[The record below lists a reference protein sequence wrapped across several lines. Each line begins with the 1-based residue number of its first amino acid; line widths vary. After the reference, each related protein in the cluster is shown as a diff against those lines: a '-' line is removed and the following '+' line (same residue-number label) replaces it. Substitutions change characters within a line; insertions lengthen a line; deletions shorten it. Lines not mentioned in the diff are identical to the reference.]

1 MRCDDRLDT
10 CQSTRGK
17 RLQILWHLKQ
27 EDGQT
32 RSTWQPNML
41 WTRIYVKAL
50 FSQGHCYADLAGA
63 GHTRR
68 KNIIHE
74 QTNCLLI
81 LFLILDYIVLFL
93 FFCCCN
99 CGFRHGAER
108 GCWKT
113 QSLVEPSG
121 PRAERLN
128 SETQNTQNFHHF
140 FNSARWT
147 TIQNQQRFFSFIAR
161 LLNYWLVGVFFFL
174 FFTRR
179 NVAAP
184 LAARRETRASRF
196 LLADMN
202 ETHIWLC
209 ALSAPLACVPGI
221 TAAPDYRSMDGPA
234 WYFWFRI
241 WKVNPVLVLFLSP
254 AIRPSTSF

>member
-1 MRCDDRLDT
+1 MSRQGAHDSLIC
-10 CQSTRGK
+10 GE
-17 RLQILWHLKQ
+17 HVF
-27 EDGQT
+27 
-32 RSTWQPNML
+32 
-41 WTRIYVKAL
+41 YVKAL
-50 FSQGHCYADLAGA
+50 FTQGHCHADLAGA

-74 QTNCLLI
+74 RTNCLLI
-81 LFLILDYIVLFL
+81 LFLILDYVVLFP

-99 CGFRHGAER
+99 CGFRHGADR

-121 PRAERLN
+121 PRAERLKR
-128 SETQNTQNFHHF
+128 ETQNTPNFHHF

-147 TIQNQQRFFSFIAR
+147 TIQSQQRFFSFIAR
-161 LLNYWLVGVFFFL
+161 LLNYWLVVLGFFSFPSFFL
-174 FFTRR
+174 SFFLRGETQ
-179 NVAAP
+179 P
-184 LAARRETRASRF
+184 LLSRQGERREPRGFSLRTWTKPIS
-196 LLADMN
+196 D
-202 ETHIWLC
+202 C
-209 ALSAPLACVPGI
+209 ALSLRLFACVPGI
-221 TAAPDYRSMDGPA
+221 TAPSDYRSMDGPA